1 MESLGARLKRER
13 EQRRMTLDEIST
25 STKIGTR
32 FLIAIEDEQFD
43 QLPGGIFNKGFIKAY
58 ARAVGVDEAE
68 AVAYYE
74 LATGAS
80 QPEIQPDNTLAVLA
94 ATPTAASIFPD
105 EDSESGISRLP
116 WEWFAVGLLVIAFGL
131 AIWGFHT
138 RENPV
143 HPVVTPTPPSEL
155 NSAPAL
161 QTAEPAMPARQ
172 SQTDT
177 SLSAP
182 GSQTTAAVTAPEPP
196 AAAKTFLV
204 QIQAQ
209 QDSWITITADGHQ
222 IMQDTLHASSEK
234 SVEAHDQVVIETGN
248 AGALDIS
255 FNGRR
260 LQQQGAP
267 NQVKTLTFDSSGLKP

>member
-13 EQRRMTLDEIST
+13 EQRKMTLDEIST

-94 ATPTAASIFPD
+94 ATPTATSIFPD

-143 HPVVTPTPPSEL
+143 HPVVTPTPSSEL

-177 SLSAP
+177 SSSAP

-234 SVEAHDQVVIETGN
+234 SVEAHDQVVITTGN

>member
-1 MESLGARLKRER
+1 
-13 EQRRMTLDEIST
+13 MTLDEIST

>member
-1 MESLGARLKRER
+1 VESLGARLKRER
-13 EQRRMTLDEIST
+13 EQRKMTLDEIST

-234 SVEAHDQVVIETGN
+234 SVEAHDQVVIKTGN

>member
-1 MESLGARLKRER
+1 VESLGARLKRER
-13 EQRRMTLDEIST
+13 EQRKMTLDEIST